1 MDTEIREWIIMI
13 WEYCQEHW
21 AAAIAAA
28 VVLLILVISFFLV
41 CTAKREDAKAK
52 AQVEEL
58 SAPEHEPKP
67 AVEPASDAAEAES
80 SDEAE
85 VQTEPVDP
93 LVADAES
100 ETTAAEPA
108 VEPALTTDEPSAE
121 PSAKTAATV
130 PTDEPQQQ
138 AAAEQKTMQA
148 ALTDA
153 VMKQLMREV
162 EEVSAASGQK
172 VDSIEL
178 NIEKA
183 RLTIRYAEGAAEE
196 SDGTK
201 PQPKCTLELQD
212 SDVSAAGEHNSDAK
226 GSTNRAADGAG
237 GGEGQIEE
245 SVMPRKFGMENMNRA
260 KSGRVYT
267 EDELLSQIK
276 D

>member
-1 MDTEIREWIIMI
+1 MDTEIREWISMI

-21 AAAIAAA
+21 AVVAAAA

-41 CTAKREDAKAK
+41 CTARREDANAK
-52 AQVEEL
+52 AQADEL
-58 SAPEHEPKP
+58 SAPEHESK
-67 AVEPASDAAEAES
+67 PASDAAEVES

-93 LVADAES
+93 LVADAEI
-100 ETTAAEPA
+100 ETTTA
-108 VEPALTTDEPSAE
+108 EPALTTAEPSAE
-121 PSAKTAATV
+121 TATTV
-130 PTDEPQQQ
+130 HTDEPQQQ
-138 AAAEQKTMQA
+138 VAAEQKPMQA

-153 VMKQLMREV
+153 MMKQLMRQV

-172 VDSIEL
+172 VESIEL

-183 RLTIRYAEGAAEE
+183 RLTIRYAEGSAEE
-196 SDGTK
+196 SDGVK
-201 PQPKCTLELQD
+201 PQPKCNFELQ
-212 SDVSAAGEHNSDAK
+212 NS
-226 GSTNRAADGAG
+226 GMSGAG
-237 GGEGQIEE
+237 ARDSAGARDFAEKSGNGDGVETRAGDETSGGDEQTEE
-245 SVMPRKFGMENMNRA
+245 SVMPRKFSMENMNRA

>member
-52 AQVEEL
+52 AQAEEL
-58 SAPEHEPKP
+58 TEPKHEPETTID
-67 AVEPASDAAEAES
+67 EPAA
-80 SDEAE
+80 
-85 VQTEPVDP
+85 V
-93 LVADAES
+93 
-100 ETTAAEPA
+100 TTAEQSIES
-108 VEPALTTDEPSAE
+108 VQQ
-121 PSAKTAATV
+121 TAS
-130 PTDEPQQQ
+130 
-138 AAAEQKTMQA
+138 EQKPVQA

-153 VMKQLMREV
+153 VMKQLMRQV

-172 VDSIEL
+172 VESIEL

-183 RLTIRYAEGAAEE
+183 RLTIRYAEEPAEE
-196 SDGTK
+196 SDDAK
-201 PQPKCTLELQD
+201 PQPKCTLELHDADAINSAEKNGHDDGIGTQAGNGVETQAGIETQNGD
-212 SDVSAAGEHNSDAK
+212 S
-226 GSTNRAADGAG
+226 DGAG
-237 GGEGQIEE
+237 QNEE
-245 SVMPRKFGMENMNRA
+245 SVMPRKFGMENMNRT